1 MSAWYDAHLILVQAT
16 FISFL
21 VALSIQF
28 PMRMG
33 VFSFAGVANYAL
45 GAYTAA
51 IVVVRSD
58 TMVSPVVSVGAGVLV
73 AVAVSFVLALI
84 VRRLRGLYLAM
95 ATISVSLIVQVAAF
109 NGGELT
115 GGASGMFGVISD
127 LTIGSVIAVCV
138 LAAAVLTW
146 TERGTLGRRIDA
158 VRDDPELAV
167 SMGVNVN
174 RYRLVAFVGS
184 GVFGA
189 LAGGLEVLLRSTIS
203 PVNVGFSLVVTA
215 LTIIIVGGYRSW
227 VGAAIGAVIVTWLP
241 FYLQAMER
249 YQQVIYG
256 LFVVVAAIFVPGGL
270 LGVADQVR
278 RRLVRRHLE
287 HEDPV
292 AAAEQEPG
300 GGTVVDPIADR
311 HKESAR

>member
-1 MSAWYDAHLILVQAT
+1 MQAT

-58 TMVSPVVSVGAGVLV
+58 EIVSPVVSVGAGVLV
-73 AVAVSFVLALI
+73 AVVVSLILALI

-95 ATISVSLIVQVAAF
+95 ATISVSLIVQVIAF

-127 LTIGSVIAVCV
+127 LTIGSVIVVCV
-138 LAAAVLTW
+138 VAAGILTW

-167 SMGVNVN
+167 SMGINVN

-184 GVFGA
+184 GVFGS

-270 LGVADQVR
+270 LGIADQAR
-278 RRLVRRHLE
+278 RRLVRRQLE
-287 HEDPV
+287 HEDQE
-292 AAAEQEPG
+292 AAAEQDAG
-300 GGTVVDPIADR
+300 GAAVVDAVGASR
-311 HKESAR
+311 KEEAR